1 MTNRGTLLYNT
12 VPFIIFAMENSI
24 NTLVDQ
30 VKQSTNYQIN
40 KKILR
45 EKIKTDLLLPYNN
58 GMFMVTQ
65 ELLAFLATWPDDVL
79 YLEDTYQN
87 PVEVNR
93 KELLEFAKQH
103 YQTVMNTWHQ
113 QHAEL
118 KQVRKI

>member
-1 MTNRGTLLYNT
+1 
-12 VPFIIFAMENSI
+12 MENSI

-93 KELLEFAKQH
+93 KELLESARQH